1 MKKMGDM
8 EKIMA
13 WMLLIIRL
21 VDIDLIEDDD
31 GVVPLEAGQL
41 QLDDLSV
48 DAGEAAEV
56 WHGVS
61 GLHRHTVGLLS
72 SASQEQLRTGIAPS

>member
-1 MKKMGDM
+1 MEKMGDM

-31 GVVPLEAGQL
+31 GVEPLEAGQL

-61 GLHRHTVGLLS
+61 GLHCDLVGLSS
-72 SASQEQLRTGIAPS
+72 SASLEQVIN